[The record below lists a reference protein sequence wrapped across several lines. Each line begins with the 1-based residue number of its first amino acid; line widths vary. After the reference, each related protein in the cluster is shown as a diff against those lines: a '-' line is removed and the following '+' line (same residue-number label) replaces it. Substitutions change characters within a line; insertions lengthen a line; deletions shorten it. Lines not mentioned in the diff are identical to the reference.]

1 MLSYITT
8 LKPNNEAIKFVYSK
22 IEPTNE
28 YAEVEY
34 IKSVQNINRVSLR
47 GLVDGKSYISMPV
60 SRHRDIGYVI
70 PNRHGDADFEL
81 LGWAV
86 ISEYEAKNVL
96 SKKNQ
101 SSLNKGDIAQINT
114 LLFDF
119 LINTY

>member
-22 IEPTNE
+22 FEPTNE

-60 SRHRDIGYVI
+60 SRHRDIGYI
-70 PNRHGDADFEL
+70 TPNRHEDADFEL